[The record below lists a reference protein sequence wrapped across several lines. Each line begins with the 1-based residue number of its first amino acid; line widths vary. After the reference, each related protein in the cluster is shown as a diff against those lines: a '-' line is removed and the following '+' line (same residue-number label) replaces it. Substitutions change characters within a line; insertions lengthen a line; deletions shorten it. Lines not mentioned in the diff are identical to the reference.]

1 MLNSFPFLKQRD
13 SMHCGI
19 TCLQMICRYFG
30 KDHISIYLRK
40 RSFCT
45 NEGISLFAITQ
56 IANEIGLKSLSLKTS
71 IGALENSKLPCILH
85 WNQKH
90 FVVLY
95 KVKNNKMFYVE
106 VWE

>member
-1 MLNSFPFLKQRD
+1 
-13 SMHCGI
+13 MHCGI

-30 KDHISIYLRK
+30 KDHISIFLRK
-40 RSFCT
+40 GSFCT

-56 IANEIGLKSLSLKTS
+56 IAREIGLNSISLKTS
-71 IGALENSKLPCILH
+71 ICAFENSKLPCILH

-95 KVKNNKMFYVE
+95 KVKGYKTFYAE

>member
-71 IGALENSKLPCILH
+71 IGALENHSRDHGLPYVALNH
-85 WNQKH
+85 LSTLYRKTTS
-90 FVVLY
+90 VVSR
-95 KVKNNKMFYVE
+95 V
-106 VWE
+106 